1 MATGISGGETM
12 TSRYSAEKDLAQ
24 AVRVSWLGHAMF
36 LLEDGGGHRLVT
48 DPFNDYVGY
57 PLPDVSADIV
67 LVSHDHADHSNVGL
81 VKGDP
86 LVVRDPSPREV
97 AGLRIAG
104 FPTHHDNRGG
114 TERGSNIIYRWEMQG
129 LTFVHLGDL
138 GHTLDGELA
147 RELAGA
153 HVVFVPVG
161 GLFTLEPEQAVL
173 VIEDLAPRIA
183 IPMHYRNASCSFPIE
198 TEEPF
203 VSRFAVVEREGKVPV
218 YLSADDM
225 PEATLVLVMD
235 FLA

>member
-1 MATGISGGETM
+1 M
-12 TSRYSAEKDLAQ
+12 TSRYSVEKDLAQ
-24 AVRVSWLGHAMF
+24 AVRVSWMGHAMF

-57 PLPDVSADIV
+57 PLPDVAADIV

-86 LVVRDPSPREV
+86 LVVRDPSPREIDGV
-97 AGLRIAG
+97 SITG
-104 FPTHHDNRGG
+104 FPTHHDAAGGAERGG
-114 TERGSNIIYRWEMQG
+114 NIVYRWEMQG

-138 GHTLDGELA
+138 GHPLDGGTAQVLV
-147 RELAGA
+147 GA

-161 GLFTLEPEQAVL
+161 GFFTLEPEQAALL
-173 VIEDLAPRIA
+173 VEELAPRIA
-183 IPMHYRNASCSFPIE
+183 IPMHYRNASCAFPIE

-203 VSRFAVVEREGKVPV
+203 VSRFSVVDRSGKVPV
-218 YLSADDM
+218 YLSPDDM
-225 PEATLVLVMD
+225 PEPTLVLVMD